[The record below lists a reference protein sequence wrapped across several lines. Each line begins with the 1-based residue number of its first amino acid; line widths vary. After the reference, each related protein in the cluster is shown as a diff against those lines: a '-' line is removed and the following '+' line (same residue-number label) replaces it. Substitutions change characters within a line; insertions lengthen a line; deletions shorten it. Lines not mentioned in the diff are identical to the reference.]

1 MAKFVI
7 HKKGFLYNDECF
19 EDVGAIGTT
28 VNVFDTL
35 EEAKVEKLNQ
45 DTISMQNLKGWNAVD
60 FIFDNMEKFQK
71 IESYYK
77 TEFGL
82 TIADEHYFN
91 FPSEINSQQAKEFLD
106 IIGVSFHDIVEYTDE
121 NAPHPKANSNS
132 EDDEEAEMDY
142 EDELQEF

>member
-45 DTISMQNLKGWNAVD
+45 DIISMQNLKGYNAVD
-60 FIFDNMEKFQK
+60 FFFSNHSEKFQQ
-71 IESYYK
+71 IEDYYK

-82 TIADEHYFN
+82 TIADEHYFD
-91 FPSEINSQQAKEFLD
+91 FPGEINAKQAKDFLD
-106 IIGVSFHDIVEYTDE
+106 IIGVSFHDIVEYSDE
-121 NAPHPKANSNS
+121 NAPEPKANNNG
-132 EDDEEAEMDY
+132 EEEEIDY
-142 EDELQEF
+142 ENELQEF